1 MLDVSHTLINKLT
14 IKITRNTSLNS
25 SICAADMVKG
35 ILYDRLAEIYSLT
48 SEWKSFAIGG
58 KLTSDDEVLKGQT
71 VSAVLEG
78 SSIWAVYL
86 NVKDPESARRR
97 WVYYIGQCA
106 ENEDTTLLYYAK
118 CRYDHMA
125 GSITEIKSTV
135 SDRDILIETLFT
147 NKHIQC
153 TCGNH
158 VLPDHAVELTH
169 SNLPD
174 FLNMLQDTTRK
185 QPMLLVTCGWYM
197 APEKIADILLG
208 NAAVFWSDNSSIV
221 MRLNSMLPHHMYT
234 TWESVRIFMPSA
246 GEKTFH
252 PIYALD
258 DIRSMG
264 IDKFQAGLRQAY
276 SQSLRSE
283 ERRGFPTIESIYAI
297 KYRQTIE
304 SLKQHLSERDTKLN
318 TVLAQNRDLRKA
330 NQLLQEQN
338 QLLSSAEPSKDA
350 EAYESLLN
358 ESIKENDALR
368 HSIQQL
374 NSQLCSDMGMSF
386 QPDSVGSAAII
397 QELAHTIHACLQRAS
412 DRK

>member
-1 MLDVSHTLINKLT
+1 
-14 IKITRNTSLNS
+14 
-25 SICAADMVKG
+25 
-35 ILYDRLAEIYSLT
+35 
-48 SEWKSFAIGG
+48 
-58 KLTSDDEVLKGQT
+58 
-71 VSAVLEG
+71 
-78 SSIWAVYL
+78 
-86 NVKDPESARRR
+86 
-97 WVYYIGQCA
+97 
-106 ENEDTTLLYYAK
+106 
-118 CRYDHMA
+118 
-125 GSITEIKSTV
+125 
-135 SDRDILIETLFT
+135 
-147 NKHIQC
+147 
-153 TCGNH
+153 
-158 VLPDHAVELTH
+158 
-169 SNLPD
+169 
-174 FLNMLQDTTRK
+174 
-185 QPMLLVTCGWYM
+185 
-197 APEKIADILLG
+197 
-208 NAAVFWSDNSSIV
+208 
-221 MRLNSMLPHHMYT
+221 MLPQNMYT

-338 QLLSSAEPSKDA
+338 QLLSSAESSKDA

-358 ESIKENDALR
+358 ESIKENDTLR